1 MLFSFV
7 RKSIIIPV
15 FTAIEL
21 FFSIDIA
28 VAEKIIINSK
38 SPQSIEIEGSGKA
51 SVTAIEIADNESTPT
66 GSCSGFVSQEANH
79 TLVLT
84 TFINMLQ
91 INVTSQEDTTLI
103 IKGPGGIWCNDDY
116 NGRNP
121 AIVGQW
127 QSGTYSVWIGSY
139 NRNTPYT
146 YQLEI
151 KN

>member
-7 RKSIIIPV
+7 QKSI
-15 FTAIEL
+15 FTSSIATIEL
-21 FFSIDIA
+21 FLSANIA
-28 VAEKIIINSK
+28 LAEKIIVNYK
-38 SPQSIEIEGSGKA
+38 SPQSLEIEGSGKA

-91 INVTSQEDTTLI
+91 ISVISPEDTTLM

-116 NGRNP
+116 NGENP

-127 QSGTYSVWIGSY
+127 QSGTYSIWIGSY
-139 NRNTPYT
+139 SRNTPYT